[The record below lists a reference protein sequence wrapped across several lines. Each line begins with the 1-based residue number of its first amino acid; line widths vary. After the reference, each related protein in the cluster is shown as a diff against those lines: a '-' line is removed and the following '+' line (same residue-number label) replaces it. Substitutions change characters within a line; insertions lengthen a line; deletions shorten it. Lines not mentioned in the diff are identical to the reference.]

1 MKKIILIFLLSFS
14 SLVGYSQILSE
25 DFESAPDNADV
36 SGVWTMTSGDWLV
49 RDNRTN
55 TGQNWKKNTPSGTF
69 PANSGTK
76 AAYVDR
82 ENTGPGVYA
91 EEWLI
96 APQRNILAN
105 SQLRF
110 FTRQTLNGD
119 TGTKYQI
126 RVSSDPVQSNLL
138 AYTTLIEY
146 SETDLSTLTADQLD
160 YEEKTLNLAFTGQRY
175 IAFVKVFTQP
185 TGATCPDNVF
195 RRSPV

>member
-1 MKKIILIFLLSFS
+1 MVLEKHKTIINQLNFHFMKKIILIFLLSFS

-25 DFESAPDNADV
+25 DFESAPDNADA
-36 SGVWTMTSGDWLV
+36 SGVWTMTSGNWLV

-55 TGQNWKKNTPSGTF
+55 TGQNWKKNTPPAAF

-76 AAYVDR
+76 AAFVDR
-82 ENTGPGVYA
+82 ENTGAGVYA

-96 APQRNILAN
+96 TPQRNILAN

-110 FTRQTLNGD
+110 FTRQTLDGD

-126 RVSSDPVQSNLL
+126 RVSSDPDQSNLG

-146 SETDLSTLTADQLD
+146 TETELSTLTAFQRD
-160 YEEKTLNLAFTGQRY
+160 YEEKSINLAFTGQDRKS
-175 IAFVKVFTQP
+175 VV
-185 TGATCPDNVF
+185 
-195 RRSPV
+195 